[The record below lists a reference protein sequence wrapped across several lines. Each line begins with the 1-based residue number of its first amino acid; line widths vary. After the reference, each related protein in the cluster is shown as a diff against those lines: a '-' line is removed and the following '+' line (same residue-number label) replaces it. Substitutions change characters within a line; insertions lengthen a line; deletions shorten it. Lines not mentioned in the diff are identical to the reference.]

1 MFQLLISL
9 IGAIVPICVVHRPIN
24 ATTTPAREETRC
36 APACMAV
43 GARREKKLIL
53 FLAVLC
59 GGATVVAFMASTHAA
74 VAASWT
80 SQLCRATSPLCHS
93 PVTLGLATA
102 GLVSLWIFAALLSM
116 FDSA

>member
-1 MFQLLISL
+1 MTRYS
-9 IGAIVPICVVHRPIN
+9 IGK
-24 ATTTPAREETRC
+24 
-36 APACMAV
+36 
-43 GARREKKLIL
+43 GARSRTAGSGSAQARVAERPVVLPPAWQWEHVVKNLIL

-102 GLVSLWIFAALLSM
+102 GLVSLWIFAAFLSM